1 MGVCGTDSLLE
12 PLVDPRGTAAC
23 GTFNGTEPEVELQ
36 PQPSTVVGGRH
47 HGAVL
52 TVCDDTD
59 TLTET
64 RAPQTH
70 REEPPREERTERTS
84 LRYLKEVL
92 EPERQRRQV

>member
-12 PLVDPRGTAAC
+12 PPVDPRGTAAC

-47 HGAVL
+47 HGAV
-52 TVCDDTD
+52 CDDTD

-70 REEPPREERTERTS
+70 REEPPREEQAERTS
-84 LRYLKEVL
+84 LCYLKEVL